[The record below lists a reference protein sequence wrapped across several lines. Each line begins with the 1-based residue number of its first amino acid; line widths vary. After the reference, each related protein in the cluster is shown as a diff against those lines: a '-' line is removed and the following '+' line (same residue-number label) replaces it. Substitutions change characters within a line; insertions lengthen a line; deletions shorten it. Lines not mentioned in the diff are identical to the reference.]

1 MRERAHENGDELIA
15 DNIISTTDVP
25 FLGWVPEFEELHCP
39 YGASW
44 LLRFEEN
51 PWFKKFASL
60 YCDVTDTTV
69 AEVFTGDTS
78 HKITKTFYGE
88 IKVVK
93 EYIFMMTRYLKVN
106 ILMEIKTVN
115 K

>member
-1 MRERAHENGDELIA
+1 MKGLKKDIAMRERAHENGDELIA

-51 PWFKKFASL
+51 PWFKNLLLF
-60 YCDVTDTTV
+60 TV
-69 AEVFTGDTS
+69 
-78 HKITKTFYGE
+78 
-88 IKVVK
+88 
-93 EYIFMMTRYLKVN
+93 MLQ
-106 ILMEIKTVN
+106 ILL
-115 K
+115 